1 MTVEDYLRQFNY
13 ALNDEITAIRSSG
26 GQKTYVSD
34 GRYLGKRNELY
45 VYSFTADTELHFPDE
60 TSIDLEY
67 QGRKQAGLIISIGG
81 FDLIIALQDY
91 IGESIPTAILYTSPW
106 FLLEELKKRLSE
118 LSLRQDANKTL
129 VAQLL
134 AKATQTNPPNI
145 ERAQNLLKAV
155 EKQLGSPINYNEH
168 QLRAVGQVLT
178 NTVSF
183 IWGPPGTGKTQTLG
197 ITVAAL
203 VEAGESVLVVAHSN
217 VAVDVAMLSVAKNLQ
232 RSPIYQTGK
241 ILRYGVTYLSE
252 LDKFPQLHV
261 RGVVRQKNPRL
272 IDKIERLE
280 DEKRTLIKQSR
291 AESLTLKEKERI
303 KNEIEQV
310 KRTLEPLYD
319 ELKQKESELIRASRV
334 IGCTLSKATIS
345 SDVYQRSFDAVL
357 VDEASMAYIPH
368 CAFVSSLAKQ
378 RTAIFGDFRQLAPI
392 SQADTPFSRNWLE
405 RDIFDQA
412 GIIEK
417 VNKRQSDNRLVLL
430 ATQYR
435 MHPDIAAIPN
445 QLFYGGQL
453 KNGPNVLEQTT
464 PIVSSQPGIGHPLVF
479 YDISQL
485 SAYCYS
491 DKESHSRFN
500 LVSALVAVK
509 LAYSIIQTSQN
520 RIGIVTPYNAQSRL
534 INRLLRDLK
543 LPKEQIY
550 VATVHRFQGSES
562 DTVLFD
568 IVEGPPKPK
577 AGKLVIGVK
586 DSTAM
591 RLANVAVSR
600 AKGKFVV
607 LANYDYLQTHL
618 SSVDSFRQLVDQV
631 ADQTSI
637 EAITW
642 FQRTGNNFWQEN
654 LPGLSFFS
662 NSQSAV
668 KQIENDLIGAREEIV
683 IAWPTALDK
692 YHFSAHI
699 LKRCDPTRVRFFI
712 TGNGSDYFFDI
723 GLKNAQIWR
732 GSSYNSMGIV
742 GIDRKRLWVY
752 INPDTASSPVL
763 RLDFSQTTKL
773 LYAFWRLVP
782 EDEKRETIEEKIK
795 KGKGPI
801 GMPCPQCGKAL
812 WPQTGK
818 YGPYLACAG
827 GCGFT
832 KRITEKDATDLA
844 RVMGI
849 TCGNCGGQVKGRKG
863 YDGIFL
869 GCVNYPSCKWMK
881 SIESLI

>member
-1 MTVEDYLRQFNY
+1 MNVEDYLRQFNY
-13 ALNDEITAIRSSG
+13 GLNDEITAIRSSG

-34 GRYLGKRNELY
+34 GRYLAKRNELY

-60 TSIDLEY
+60 TPIELEY
-67 QGRKQAGLIISIGG
+67 QGKKHAGLIISIGG

-91 IGESIPTAILYTSPW
+91 IGESISTAILYTSPW

-261 RGVVRQKNPRL
+261 RGVVRQQNPRL

-453 KNGPNVLEQTT
+453 NNGP
-464 PIVSSQPGIGHPLVF
+464 
-479 YDISQL
+479 
-485 SAYCYS
+485 
-491 DKESHSRFN
+491 
-500 LVSALVAVK
+500 
-509 LAYSIIQTSQN
+509 
-520 RIGIVTPYNAQSRL
+520 
-534 INRLLRDLK
+534 
-543 LPKEQIY
+543 
-550 VATVHRFQGSES
+550 
-562 DTVLFD
+562 
-568 IVEGPPKPK
+568 
-577 AGKLVIGVK
+577 
-586 DSTAM
+586 
-591 RLANVAVSR
+591 
-600 AKGKFVV
+600 
-607 LANYDYLQTHL
+607 
-618 SSVDSFRQLVDQV
+618 
-631 ADQTSI
+631 
-637 EAITW
+637 
-642 FQRTGNNFWQEN
+642 
-654 LPGLSFFS
+654 
-662 NSQSAV
+662 
-668 KQIENDLIGAREEIV
+668 
-683 IAWPTALDK
+683 
-692 YHFSAHI
+692 
-699 LKRCDPTRVRFFI
+699 
-712 TGNGSDYFFDI
+712 
-723 GLKNAQIWR
+723 
-732 GSSYNSMGIV
+732 
-742 GIDRKRLWVY
+742 
-752 INPDTASSPVL
+752 
-763 RLDFSQTTKL
+763 
-773 LYAFWRLVP
+773 
-782 EDEKRETIEEKIK
+782 
-795 KGKGPI
+795 
-801 GMPCPQCGKAL
+801 
-812 WPQTGK
+812 
-818 YGPYLACAG
+818 
-827 GCGFT
+827 
-832 KRITEKDATDLA
+832 
-844 RVMGI
+844 
-849 TCGNCGGQVKGRKG
+849 
-863 YDGIFL
+863 
-869 GCVNYPSCKWMK
+869 
-881 SIESLI
+881 